1 MCPVGSVWNNV
12 LELALSSRGVI
23 TIAIANKNCTIH
35 VILAE
40 SSKKNLSLSKSRQ
53 AKYSNQRVVV
63 KFVFFFKASMA
74 GNMKIFVVNIF
85 SMLLLGWDISL
96 LQFANAQV
104 CQNWCASNDQEWQT
118 KCNWANSCG
127 GCAECT
133 SGIMAAP
140 YVHSK

>member
-63 KFVFFFKASMA
+63 KLVFFFQSIDGRQYENFRSKYFLHASTGMGHIVA
-74 GNMKIFVVNIF
+74 TI
-85 SMLLLGWDISL
+85 
-96 LQFANAQV
+96 
-104 CQNWCASNDQEWQT
+104 C
-118 KCNWANSCG
+118 
-127 GCAECT
+127 
-133 SGIMAAP
+133 
-140 YVHSK
+140 